1 MNYLEEDGIE
11 HRQTTPLWPQT
22 NAGNQIGK
30 LYPEAPAYRSS
41 RGLPLEIRDG
51 QLLNDFD
58 SNQHFTTA
66 RQNCCFEDTSEPNY
80 PSPRVHHP
88 R

>member
-22 NAGNQIGK
+22 NAGNQIAK

-80 PSPRVHHP
+80 PSPRVQHP